1 MSFQFFHRVSDG
13 FEFFF
18 VRVDFLRLRFDGAL
32 ELRLGGFLGG
42 LDETFPDDELAR
54 LGVVEKGDFT
64 FGFFRVFEAFLLFV
78 VYYCRLVV
86 SSIRCHHSRESNI
99 KRSKKRAGKSNP
111 KNASSKMENEMTTTT
126 PIYTIYLFRGHQG
139 LELVRFASQTT
150 ERAYL
155 LLVFPRDLDVVVC
168 CRPPRRH
175 LLDT

>member
-64 FGFFRVFEAFLLFV
+64 FGFFRVFEAFLLLLCIIV
-78 VYYCRLVV
+78 V
-86 SSIRCHHSRESNI
+86 
-99 KRSKKRAGKSNP
+99 
-111 KNASSKMENEMTTTT
+111 
-126 PIYTIYLFRGHQG
+126 
-139 LELVRFASQTT
+139 
-150 ERAYL
+150 L
-155 LLVFPRDLDVVVC
+155 LSFYGRQ
-168 CRPPRRH
+168 
-175 LLDT
+175 

>member
-64 FGFFRVFEAFLLFV
+64 FGFFRVFEAFLLLLFSIVV
-78 VYYCRLVV
+78 VYCRFMVV
-86 SSIRCHHSRESNI
+86 SSIRCHHPVAR
-99 KRSKKRAGKSNP
+99 
-111 KNASSKMENEMTTTT
+111 
-126 PIYTIYLFRGHQG
+126 
-139 LELVRFASQTT
+139 SQT
-150 ERAYL
+150 L
-155 LLVFPRDLDVVVC
+155 LLRGVKRERENPIRKMHH
-168 CRPPRRH
+168 PKWK
-175 LLDT
+175 TK

>member
-64 FGFFRVFEAFLLFV
+64 FGFFRVFEAFLLLLFSIVV
-78 VYYCRLVV
+78 VYCRFMVV
-86 SSIRCHHSRESNI
+86 SSIRCHH
-99 KRSKKRAGKSNP
+99 P
-111 KNASSKMENEMTTTT
+111 VASSQTFLRGVKRERENPIRKMHHPKWKTK
-126 PIYTIYLFRGHQG
+126 
-139 LELVRFASQTT
+139 
-150 ERAYL
+150 
-155 LLVFPRDLDVVVC
+155 
-168 CRPPRRH
+168 
-175 LLDT
+175 

>member
-78 VYYCRLVV
+78 VVYYCRFIVV
-86 SSIRCHHSRESNI
+86 WSSVFDV
-99 KRSKKRAGKSNP
+99 
-111 KNASSKMENEMTTTT
+111 T
-126 PIYTIYLFRGHQG
+126 
-139 LELVRFASQTT
+139 VASQT
-150 ERAYL
+150 
-155 LLVFPRDLDVVVC
+155 
-168 CRPPRRH
+168 
-175 LLDT
+175 